1 MEEKFKFL
9 CFSSLPA
16 IRLADPPDSIIPPPS
31 VPYPSVFTLACL
43 T

>member
-16 IRLADPPDSIIPPPS
+16 IRRADPPCARAMLSNRS
-31 VPYPSVFTLACL
+31 WKN
-43 T
+43 